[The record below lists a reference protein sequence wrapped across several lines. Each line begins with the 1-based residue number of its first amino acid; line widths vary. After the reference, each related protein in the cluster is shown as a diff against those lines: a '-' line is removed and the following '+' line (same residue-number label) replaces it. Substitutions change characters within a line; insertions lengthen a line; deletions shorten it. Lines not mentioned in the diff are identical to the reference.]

1 MNESKFLF
9 LCGFGFDFY
18 STDVGKVWIKPFGS
32 ILVIEDLIGII
43 NKLDVCGCV
52 CMGQDDLEEKFV
64 WKSFSFVLFGAMRGD
79 GGKKYRPIWD
89 EAIERPRSPSG
100 AHDINKKTADWNH
113 KEKEKGDHRSRGGTL
128 VLLIFLI
135 RHTYYY

>member
-1 MNESKFLF
+1 MDE
-9 LCGFGFDFY
+9 
-18 STDVGKVWIKPFGS
+18 KPFGS

-64 WKSFSFVLFGAMRGD
+64 WKSFLLFFLVRCVGMEE
-79 GGKKYRPIWD
+79 KYRPIWD

-113 KEKEKGDHRSRGGTL
+113 KRKRKRSPQPGRDVG
-128 VLLIFLI
+128 VINFPN
-135 RHTYYY
+135 

>member
-1 MNESKFLF
+1 MDE
-9 LCGFGFDFY
+9 
-18 STDVGKVWIKPFGS
+18 KPFGS

-64 WKSFSFVLFGAMRGD
+64 WKSFSFCSFWCDAWGWR
-79 GGKKYRPIWD
+79 KKYRPIWD

-100 AHDINKKTADWNH
+100 HT
-113 KEKEKGDHRSRGGTL
+113 T
-128 VLLIFLI
+128 LI
-135 RHTYYY
+135 RKQPTGTTKKRKGRSPQPGRDVGVINFPN